1 MPTER
6 TWVKAPV
13 HLGDII
19 AVKTGI
25 RATNATS
32 KGWSSPCILYPRAA
46 PLVSIVTTKRG
57 VKMWDDFSME
67 TLLVSNYELAIQ
79 LQSQV
84 QSTSVQPLVIS
95 ISHPQTI
102 PETFWLYPIAIIKYF
117 QTRCQ
122 YYNKR
127 VFSYI
132 KFENIFCIPLRSQ

>member
-46 PLVSIVTTKRG
+46 PPSSLSVVSIVTAKRG
-57 VKMWDDFSME
+57 AKIWDDFSKE
-67 TLLVSNYELAIQ
+67 SLLVSNCELAIQ
-79 LQSQV
+79 PQSQV

-95 ISHPQTI
+95 ISHPQWFRNFLTVPYCGHRI
-102 PETFWLYPIAIIKYF
+102 
-117 QTRCQ
+117 
-122 YYNKR
+122 
-127 VFSYI
+127 FS
-132 KFENIFCIPLRSQ
+132 NQVSVLQ